1 VSVVSF
7 DTVDIVTG
15 ILNFMARNDSDINK
29 NKGKGNMIL
38 VEVAYATPEKQLII
52 PLKVDVGCTALE
64 AAKLSAVNEKFPEID
79 LPNAKMGIF
88 GKLLAKPEE
97 LELQEN
103 DRVEIYR
110 PLIADPKEVRKKRAE
125 KAKAEKQRLL
135 EKKAGE

>member
-1 VSVVSF
+1 
-7 DTVDIVTG
+7 
-15 ILNFMARNDSDINK
+15 MATNDNDNNQGQK
-29 NKGKGNMIL
+29 IL

-52 PLKVDVGCTALE
+52 PLNVDAGCTVLE
-64 AAKLSAVNEKFPEID
+64 AVQLSAINEKFSEID

-88 GKLLAKPEE
+88 GKLVAKPEE

-125 KAKAEKQRLL
+125 KAKAEKQRQL
-135 EKKAGE
+135 EKKAGQ